1 MGWYIFTFLCGI
13 WIGISLGIFY
23 ILLVLIRRS
32 DKKNERKMPE
42 QSSTPPDAGLFF

>member
-23 ILLVLIRRS
+23 VLLALIRRS